1 MANNTSKS
9 LTVAGA
15 ALLASVALS
24 PAALAADNP
33 FQMTDLPAGY
43 QLADAH
49 GAKDGEGKCG
59 EGKCGEKMDAEGK
72 CGEGKCGEGKC
83 GEKGAEGKC
92 GEGEGAAKADGEGKC
107 GEGKC
112 GEKSDAE

>member
-1 MANNTSKS
+1 MATKTSKS
-9 LTVAGA
+9 LSAAGA
-15 ALLASVALS
+15 ALLACAALS

-33 FQMTDLPAGY
+33 FQMTELPAGY

-49 GAKDGEGKCG
+49 GGKDG
-59 EGKCGEKMDAEGK
+59 EGK

-83 GEKGAEGKC
+83 GEEGDP
-92 GEGEGAAKADGEGKC
+92 GAKADSEGKC

-112 GEKSDAE
+112 GAMDDAE

>member
-1 MANNTSKS
+1 MATKTSKS
-9 LTVAGA
+9 LSAAGA
-15 ALLASVALS
+15 ALLACAALS

-33 FQMTDLPAGY
+33 LQMTELPAGY

-49 GAKDGEGKCG
+49 GGKDG
-59 EGKCGEKMDAEGK
+59 EGK

-83 GEKGAEGKC
+83 GEGKCGEGKC
-92 GEGEGAAKADGEGKC
+92 GEEGDPGAKADSEGKC

-112 GEKSDAE
+112 GAMDDAE

>member
-1 MANNTSKS
+1 MATKTSKS
-9 LTVAGA
+9 LSAAGA
-15 ALLASVALS
+15 ALLACAALS

-33 FQMTDLPAGY
+33 FQMTELPAGY

-49 GAKDGEGKCG
+49 GGKDGEGKCG
-59 EGKCGEKMDAEGK
+59 EGKPAEGK

-83 GEKGAEGKC
+83 GEEGDP
-92 GEGEGAAKADGEGKC
+92 GAKADSEGKC

-112 GEKSDAE
+112 GAMDDAE

>member
-49 GAKDGEGKCG
+49 GAKDG